1 MGDFM
6 YQAEKFGDARRAL
19 MAPHPKGEED
29 SFARA
34 FHECWV
40 GLKDLDESRLDGGTR
55 HAVDVIRRALDTA
68 GVASISPAG
77 VLWPSKIKSMDERE
91 RYEFSNAV
99 DTLATWFDQKFPEA
113 S

>member
-1 MGDFM
+1 MTPVVLLW
-6 YQAEKFGDARRAL
+6 RRTRKVKNTVLQRRFTSA
-19 MAPHPKGEED
+19 
-29 SFARA
+29 
-34 FHECWV
+34 
-40 GLKDLDESRLDGGTR
+40 GLGSKDLDESRLDGGTR